1 MKMQVKSTLS
11 LGLITKWMAI
21 VAIVTILSGCG
32 GGGNVSSLYG
42 TYEGKD
48 DYGNTIS
55 ITLLPK
61 SDNEWRKYGEDHS
74 SNLVYTDYKGRTQ
87 HTNFQSIEW
96 TWDFDKGYVQT
107 YYLGNERTIIDFK
120 HKKFYHRY
128 GEFIDGRNGIPYTFK
143 K

>member
-1 MKMQVKSTLS
+1 MKRFMYAAMLL
-11 LGLITKWMAI
+11 LGLSMVI
-21 VAIVTILSGCG
+21 SCG
-32 GGGNVSSLYG
+32 SGGNVSSLYG

-48 DYGNTIS
+48 NHGNPIS
-55 ITLLPK
+55 ITLKPD
-61 SDNEWRKYGEDHS
+61 SDNEWRKFGEDHS
-74 SNLVYTDYKGRTQ
+74 SNLVYKDSKGRTQ
-87 HTNFQSIEW
+87 FTDFQSINW

-120 HKKFYHRY
+120 HKKFYRRY